1 MLMLIVITKNISIFI
16 NFHSIEIKIIYIYIY
31 KILNYMGEHA
41 FEKIN
46 IIIHCNKI
54 NIIIVNAHLVTKSIS
69 IFFFFTNFHPIEI
82 KISQDKFPL

>member
-1 MLMLIVITKNISIFI
+1 
-16 NFHSIEIKIIYIYIY
+16 
-31 KILNYMGEHA
+31 MGEHA

-46 IIIHCNKI
+46 VIIHCNKI

-69 IFFFFTNFHPIEI
+69 IFFFFINFHPIEI